1 VTRRYLQLDVFA
13 DRPGAGNPLAVV
25 LDAEGLDDAA
35 MQAIARWTR
44 LPETTF
50 VFAPATPEA
59 SYGLRIFSPRREVPF
74 AGHPSVGTAHA
85 ELEEG
90 VASAQDGMLVQ
101 QGLAGLLPLRVQ
113 GEGRA
118 RTIAVRTPPSRVLE
132 VAASGDMR
140 LAPVLQGWRLG
151 SLPPALMEGGRRW
164 WLVELSDEADLRALA
179 PQWNAVAQL
188 AQDSDSMGVC
198 AFARCRGQAYD
209 LAVRAFVGAPAQFE
223 DAASGAA
230 NATLAAWLSSRD
242 ALPGTNGSYLVSQ
255 GREVG
260 HDALL
265 RMQVDADNAVWSGGH
280 ACTVVRGV
288 IDWR

>member
-1 VTRRYLQLDVFA
+1 MRRYLQLDVFA

-50 VFAPATPEA
+50 VFAPSTPEA
-59 SYGLRIFSPRREVPF
+59 SYGIRIFSPRREVPF

-85 ELEEG
+85 VLEEG
-90 VASAQDGMLVQ
+90 VARARDGMLVQ
-101 QGLAGLLPLRVQ
+101 HGLAGLLPLRVE
-113 GEGRA
+113 GEGRS
-118 RTIAVRTPPSRVLE
+118 RTIAVRTPPSRVLD
-132 VAASGDMR
+132 VAASTDKR
-140 LAPVLQGWRLG
+140 LSPVLRDWHLG

-164 WLVELSDEADLRALA
+164 WLVELADEAELRALA
-179 PQWNAVAQL
+179 PDWNAVAQL
-188 AQDSDSMGVC
+188 AQASDSMGVC

-230 NATLAAWLSSRD
+230 NATLAAWLSSRG
-242 ALPGTNGSYLVSQ
+242 ALPGQDGIYLVSQ

-265 RMQVDADNAVWSGGH
+265 RMEVDADDDVWSGGH